1 MKSVPPPSRRFLQY
15 LKPHWPVCI
24 LILASVLLEMS
35 FYSGLPFSFRF
46 IVDDGLLG
54 HNRRLLFQLIGALG
68 AGAVVV
74 AAMSFLRDRL
84 YSRLTATVLT
94 QIRVDMFDHLQS
106 LSMNFFGAQPVG
118 DILARFSTDLASVES
133 ATGAAIAWALLPGL
147 DVLAGV
153 VLLFVLDWRLAMMA
167 LLVFP
172 LAVTGPR
179 IFAPR
184 VAEESY
190 RRKGEESNVLT
201 FLQENL
207 SAQILVKTFG
217 LADYSRRGFL
227 HRLDGLRER
236 MVRVGMFSGLV
247 ERSSYVGIMLL
258 QVSILAA
265 GAYMVSAGRL
275 SVGALASFQAL
286 FLSLSYSLAS
296 VMQFVPVLV
305 EASGGMRRVDE
316 LLEFQPLVPDKGSTP
331 LARFAREVRFE
342 GVGFGYTPGQRN
354 LQSLDV
360 AIPFGEYV
368 AVVGSSGS
376 GKSTIL
382 SLLMRLYDPGDGRI
396 AIDGVDL
403 KNAPLAALRAQIGYV
418 PQESFL
424 FNISIRDNIRLG
436 NLKATQE
443 EIEEATRAAEVHDFI
458 AQLPD
463 GYDTLAGERGGRFS
477 GGQRQRVALA
487 RALLRNP
494 AILILDEATSA
505 LDPATE
511 AAILSTLERLRAHR
525 TILSV
530 THRLNS
536 VVSADRILVMDHG
549 ALAEQGTH
557 AQLLAQDGSYR
568 RMWEKQAGFTLD
580 SARHQ
585 AEISL
590 DRLREVAAFYGMS
603 DAVLDEARTL
613 LRTEEY
619 PAGHMICR
627 QGEYGASL
635 YIIVRGGV
643 ELLLEKSGGDTRRV
657 AVLQEGDAFGE
668 AALLESEPE
677 PETVRT
683 IEPCVFLTINRAKFL
698 YLRHRNPE

>member
-1 MKSVPPPSRRFLQY
+1 MTASPPPSSRILRY
-15 LKPHWPVCI
+15 LKPHLPVC
-24 LILASVLLEMS
+24 LPILASVLLEMA
-35 FYSGLPFSFRF
+35 FYSGLPFSFRY

-68 AGAVVV
+68 AGAVIV
-74 AAMSFLRDRL
+74 AVTSFLRDRL
-84 YSRLTATVLT
+84 YARLTAAVLT
-94 QIRVDMFDHLQS
+94 ELRIEMFDHLQL

-118 DILARFSTDLASVES
+118 DILARFSTDLAAVES
-133 ATGAAIAWALLPGL
+133 ATGAAIGWALLPGL

-153 VLLFVLDWRLAMMA
+153 TLLFVLDWRLALLA

-172 LAVTGPR
+172 LAITGPR

-190 RRKGEESNVLT
+190 RRKGEESNVLS

-217 LADYSRRGFL
+217 LADYSRLGFL

-265 GAYMVSAGRL
+265 GAYMVSAGQL
-275 SVGALASFQAL
+275 SVGALASFQAI
-286 FLSLSYSLAS
+286 FLSLSYSLAN
-296 VMQFVPVLV
+296 VMQYVPVLV

-316 LLEFQPLVPDKGSTP
+316 LLQSEPLVPDAGSTP
-331 LARFAREVRFE
+331 LGRFAREIRFAD
-342 GVGFGYTPGQRN
+342 VGFGYADGQRN
-354 LQSLDV
+354 LHALSV
-360 AIPFGEYV
+360 SIPFGEYV

-382 SLLMRLYDPGDGRI
+382 SLLMRLYDPCEGRI
-396 AIDGVDL
+396 TIDGVDL
-403 KNAPLAALRAQIGYV
+403 KDASLTALRAQIGYV

-424 FNISIRDNIRLG
+424 FNISIRENIRLG

-443 EIEEATRAAEVHDFI
+443 QIEDATRAAEVHDFI
-458 AQLPD
+458 AQLPE
-463 GYDTLAGERGGRFS
+463 GYDTLAGERGGRLS

-494 AILILDEATSA
+494 SILILDEATSA
-505 LDPATE
+505 LDPHTE
-511 AAILSTLERLRAHR
+511 GAILNTLERLRAHR

-536 VVSADRILVMDHG
+536 VTSADRILVMDHG
-549 ALAEQGTH
+549 SLAQQGNPT
-557 AQLLAQDGSYR
+557 QLLAEDGAYS

-580 SARHQ
+580 QSRRQ

-590 DRLREVAAFYGMS
+590 ERLRLVGAFYGMS
-603 DAVLDEARTL
+603 DEVLAEARTL

-619 PAGHMICR
+619 PAGHVVNR
-627 QGEYGASL
+627 QGDYGVSL
-635 YIIVRGGV
+635 YIIVRGSV
-643 ELLLEKSGGDTRRV
+643 ELLMEKSPADIRRV
-657 AVLQEGDAFGE
+657 AVLQQGDAFGE
-668 AALLESEPE
+668 SSLLESEPE

-683 IEPCVFLTINRAKFL
+683 IEPCVFLTLNRAKFL
-698 YLRHRNPE
+698 YLRQRVPE

>member
-1 MKSVPPPSRRFLQY
+1 M
-15 LKPHWPVCI
+15 
-24 LILASVLLEMS
+24 A
-35 FYSGLPFSFRF
+35 
-46 IVDDGLLG
+46 
-54 HNRRLLFQLIGALG
+54 
-68 AGAVVV
+68 
-74 AAMSFLRDRL
+74 
-84 YSRLTATVLT
+84 
-94 QIRVDMFDHLQS
+94 
-106 LSMNFFGAQPVG
+106 
-118 DILARFSTDLASVES
+118 
-133 ATGAAIAWALLPGL
+133 
-147 DVLAGV
+147 
-153 VLLFVLDWRLAMMA
+153 LLFVLDWRLAMMA

-172 LAVTGPR
+172 LAMTGPR

-190 RRKGEESNVLT
+190 RRKGEESNVLS

-227 HRLDGLRER
+227 RRLDGLRER
-236 MVRVGMFSGLV
+236 MVRVGTFSGLV

-265 GAYMVSAGRL
+265 GAYMVSGGHL
-275 SVGALASFQAL
+275 SVGALASFQAI

-296 VMQFVPVLV
+296 VTQYVPVLV

-316 LLEFQPLVPDKGSTP
+316 LLQCQPLVHDTGSAP
-331 LARFAREVRFE
+331 LGPLGREIRFE
-342 GVGFGYTPGQRN
+342 GVGFGYTAGQRN
-354 LQSLDV
+354 LQALSV
-360 AIPFGEYV
+360 SIPFGEYV

-382 SLLMRLYDPGDGRI
+382 SLLMRLYDPWEGSI
-396 AIDGVDL
+396 AIDGVNL
-403 KNAPLAALRAQIGYV
+403 KDAPLTALRAQIGYV

-424 FNISIRDNIRLG
+424 FNISIRENIRLG

-443 EIEEATRAAEVHDFI
+443 QIEEATRAAEVHDFI

-463 GYDTLAGERGGRFS
+463 GYDTLAGERGGRLS

-494 AILILDEATSA
+494 SILILDEATSA
-505 LDPATE
+505 LDPGTE
-511 AAILSTLERLRAHR
+511 AAILSTLERLRVHR

-536 VVSADRILVMDHG
+536 VVSADRILVMDRG

-557 AQLLAQDGSYR
+557 AQLVAQDGCYR
-568 RMWEKQAGFTLD
+568 RMWEKQTGFTLD
-580 SARHQ
+580 PAHHQ

-590 DRLREVAAFYGMS
+590 ERLRLVGAFYGMS
-603 DAVLDEARTL
+603 DAVLAEARTL

-619 PAGHMICR
+619 PAGHVISR

-635 YIIVRGGV
+635 YIIVRGSV
-643 ELLLEKSGGDTRRV
+643 ELLIEKSPGDVRGAT
-657 AVLQEGDAFGE
+657 VLQEGDAFGE

-677 PETVRT
+677 SETVRA
-683 IEPCVFLTINRAKFL
+683 IEPCVFLSINRAKFL
-698 YLRHRNPE
+698 YLRQRDPE